1 MKKNLSRRDF
11 LSTAGAV
18 QISAS
23 VCLPSLTTLLFDGRA
38 LAAAGCKKAKVV
50 SDAPAFIAIDL
61 QGGASIAGNNV
72 MVYDRGGE
80 LLSDYRGLGLP
91 TALDP
96 RLNDMV
102 NSDAGLAMHAE
113 SPMLRGIRAVATE
126 EVLAKVSG
134 CVICTQS
141 ADDTASNRLATA
153 PGIFMAGGGGLVTPL
168 VGNRPSFP
176 GGSGGNSATPFPSGV
191 TPAFIK
197 DIESATQLISPG
209 EFWTQAPQKMAGVLA
224 LMKDLSE
231 AQLQK
236 FSHLSLPEQ
245 AREMIKCGYLD
256 AQDLLTA
263 NDGESSAVTA
273 TDLDPRRHP
282 KLSAL
287 NDDGVLS
294 RQFEDAIEVAYL
306 SLMGYAGAGTIAMG
320 GYDYHDGTATTGEA
334 RDEMAGRVIGTV
346 LAMAAALGR
355 KLMLHVYTDGGIDAN
370 TNMPAEKVREDSDVE
385 KYIWRGDSETRAAA
399 FVLVYDPSGRP
410 ELSFTQMGAYRAAD
424 GGTIDLNPERHS
436 KISENPA
443 AHATAVLANWL
454 AWQGREGELHKI
466 VQGSSIRAEELDDYL
481 FIRKT

>member
-1 MKKNLSRRDF
+1 MKKKNLSRRDF
-11 LSTAGAV
+11 ISAAGAV

-23 VCLPSLTTLLFDGRA
+23 VCLPSLATLLLNGRA
-38 LAAAGCKKAKVV
+38 LAAAGCEKAKV
-50 SDAPAFIAIDL
+50 SSHAPAFIAIDL

-80 LLSDYRGLGLP
+80 LLNDYRGLGLT

-96 RLNDMV
+96 RLSGMV
-102 NSDAGLAMHAE
+102 NSDMGLAMHSE
-113 SPMLRGIRAVATE
+113 SPMLRGIRAVAADA
-126 EVLAKVSG
+126 LAKVSG
-134 CVICTQS
+134 CVICAQS
-141 ADDTASNRLATA
+141 ADDTASNSLATA
-153 PGIFMAGGGGLVTPL
+153 PGIFMAGAGGLVTPL

-176 GGSGGNSATPFPSGV
+176 GGSGGNSSTPFPSGV

-209 EFWTQAPQKMAGVLA
+209 EFWTRAPQKMAGVLS

-231 AQLQK
+231 AQLKK
-236 FSHLSLPEQ
+236 FSSLSLPEQ
-245 AREMIKCGYLD
+245 VREMIKCGYLD

-273 TDLDPRRHP
+273 ADLDPRRHP
-282 KLSAL
+282 KLAAL
-287 NDDGVLS
+287 NDSGVLQ
-294 RQFEDAIEVAYL
+294 QFQDAVEVTYL

-320 GYDYHDGTATTGEA
+320 GYDYHDGTATTGET
-334 RDEMAGRVIGTV
+334 RDEVAGRVIGTV
-346 LAMAAALGR
+346 LAMAAALER

-370 TNMPAEKVREDSDVE
+370 ANMPAEKVRQDSDVE

-410 ELSFTQMGAYRAAD
+410 SLVFQQMGAYRSAD
-424 GGTIDLNPERHS
+424 GGTIDLKPERHG
-436 KISENPA
+436 KISETPA